1 MRALVVATVLA
12 GCYSPHPQ
20 AGTPCPTGACPDPL
34 VCSPATRTCE
44 TTAVDAAT
52 SHDAPATDAAPDA
65 PPIDAP
71 RTAMLVQQATNHV
84 DGDAVTISLASA
96 PTAGD
101 VLLLVGADIHRG
113 LPSVGGVTGG
123 GVATWSRAAFSAVNT
138 NVEIWWGVTDG
149 SSTDVTIHGIAG
161 DTSAKFGNVSEWSGL
176 VTQAPVDGAHALD
189 GISSPADPGAMTTAN
204 AHDLLVFGVGDGA
217 PNTFGVPAPGTWT
230 ALTPI
235 SADISLAAWYRIQT
249 VAGTVHPTVTETSG
263 QWDAAVAAF
272 TIAP

>member
-20 AGTPCPTGACPDPL
+20 PGAPCPSGTCPGPL

-44 TTAVDAAT
+44 TTA
-52 SHDAPATDAAPDA
+52 
-65 PPIDAP
+65 IDAP
-71 RTAMLVQQATNHV
+71 RADTRASDAAVDARPIDAAATAMLVQQAVNHV
-84 DGDAVTISLASA
+84 DGDAVTISLPAA
-96 PTAGD
+96 PTSGN

-123 GVATWSRAAFSAVNT
+123 GVATWNRAAFSAVNT
-138 NVEIWWGVTDG
+138 NVEIWWGITDG
-149 SSTDVTIHGIAG
+149 SSPDVTIHGVAG

-189 GISSPADPGAMTTAN
+189 GTTSPADPGAMTTTN

-217 PNTFGVPAPGTWT
+217 PNTFGVPAPGAWIP
-230 ALTPI
+230 LSPI
-235 SADISLAAWYRIQT
+235 NADITLAAWVRIQT
-249 VAGTVHPTVTETSG
+249 TAGVVHPTVTETAG
-263 QWDAAVAAF
+263 AWDAAVAAF
-272 TIAP
+272 QIAP